1 MKRFPIWSWLWAV
14 LGIAYIF
21 VPLYGTLD
29 FSLRAKKGEISLLAY
44 QNVFKDE
51 GFFGSFKQVQEKDW
65 KKAIEPPKHVEAA
78 GWAQR
83 LERLTITTNS
93 FGFSFSL
100 GDFVGIVK
108 SGSAYYR
115 IAAGAFLF
123 SAIMGV
129 LTIIASLV
137 LIVPTTY
144 WIHLKVQ
151 WIRPYVELITLL
163 PFVIPPIVYVFGL
176 IRTFSRPPL
185 LLTATPFT
193 TNILLIGGYVVIT
206 MPYMYRAV
214 DTGLRAIDVRTLT
227 EAAQS
232 LGANWLTVIVRVI
245 FPNLRVALLSG
256 VLITFAVVMGE
267 FILAQYLA
275 RPAFGPYLVRLG
287 QDKAYEPAALTIVSF
302 ALLGLLLGPVTYF
315 NRGVPGIGPT
325 EAGRT

>member
-1 MKRFPIWSWLWAV
+1 MKRFPVWSWLWVIIGA
-14 LGIAYIF
+14 AYMF

-29 FSLRAKKGEISLLAY
+29 FSLRAKKGEITLLAY
-44 QNVFKDE
+44 QRVFEDDA
-51 GFFGSFKQVQEKDW
+51 FFGSMKEVTEKDW
-65 KKAIEPPKHVEAA
+65 NKAVEPPKHPEEAS
-78 GWAQR
+78 WAER
-83 LERLTITTNS
+83 LERVTVTAGT
-93 FGFSFSL
+93 FGISVSL
-100 GDFVGIVK
+100 GDFVGVIK
-108 SGSAYYR
+108 SGTIFYKF
-115 IAAGAFLF
+115 AAGAFLF
-123 SAIMGV
+123 SAIMGI
-129 LTIIASLV
+129 LTIIASLA
-137 LIVPTTY
+137 LIVPTAY
-144 WIHLKVQ
+144 WIHLKVPGM
-151 WIRPYVELITLL
+151 RPYVEFVTLL

-193 TNILLIGGYVVIT
+193 TNILLIGGYVVVT
-206 MPYMYRAV
+206 MPYVYRAV

-232 LGANWLTVIVRVI
+232 LGANWVTIIVRVI

-302 ALLGLLLGPVTYF
+302 ILLGLLLGPVTFF
-315 NRGVPGIGPT
+315 NRGVPGQGG
-325 EAGRT
+325 GRV